1 MQVEAVSISHLRTI
15 YLAHSLTILTE
26 ALADLAFEYEEV
38 CMSENC
44 VRMRLR
50 SGSHAQIDSY
60 CASFPDAHILLNA
73 RIAPC

>member
-38 CMSENC
+38 CHQAPTP
-44 VRMRLR
+44 R
-50 SGSHAQIDSY
+50 STLIVPP
-60 CASFPDAHILLNA
+60 F
-73 RIAPC
+73 